1 MIKIRSVQKYRLFF
15 LSCFLLFFDFNI
27 FVYSRKFSIQYTFQI
42 VTLDSH
48 KLLVG
53 AGTAADCVNFNEFIG
68 KNMKLYELN
77 NDIQLSTKAA
87 ANYIRGEVER
97 LWWKVLFCV
106 NIWGL
111 LRVLYIDVHIKIIVW
126 CMIYVFEYIYVWKHI
141 LLHADDV
148 QLRNSSKNINLCI
161 YACIYIFADSW
172 PLLFAKGLSK
182 PICCSLDM
190 TLFQVCF
197 DGMYVCTYPCVHTC
211 MYVFTSPLFIL
222 AYLISTNIFLQVVR
236 PLVRSSFVRI

>member
-1 MIKIRSVQKYRLFF
+1 MFLRMYFIFIEFRFVILAADASAARSILVFKHDQDKVIQKYRLFF

-97 LWWKVLFCV
+97 L
-106 NIWGL
+106 
-111 LRVLYIDVHIKIIVW
+111 
-126 CMIYVFEYIYVWKHI
+126 
-141 LLHADDV
+141 
-148 QLRNSSKNINLCI
+148 
-161 YACIYIFADSW
+161 
-172 PLLFAKGLSK
+172 
-182 PICCSLDM
+182 
-190 TLFQVCF
+190 
-197 DGMYVCTYPCVHTC
+197 
-211 MYVFTSPLFIL
+211 
-222 AYLISTNIFLQVVR
+222 
-236 PLVRSSFVRI
+236 

>member
-1 MIKIRSVQKYRLFF
+1 MQVFVRLQQYVFEFIFLHSNPSCSSYECFYECILSLMNLGSSYQQQMLQLHGQYQSSNMIKIRSVQKYRLFF

-97 LWWKVLFCV
+97 L
-106 NIWGL
+106 
-111 LRVLYIDVHIKIIVW
+111 
-126 CMIYVFEYIYVWKHI
+126 
-141 LLHADDV
+141 
-148 QLRNSSKNINLCI
+148 
-161 YACIYIFADSW
+161 
-172 PLLFAKGLSK
+172 
-182 PICCSLDM
+182 
-190 TLFQVCF
+190 
-197 DGMYVCTYPCVHTC
+197 
-211 MYVFTSPLFIL
+211 
-222 AYLISTNIFLQVVR
+222 
-236 PLVRSSFVRI
+236 